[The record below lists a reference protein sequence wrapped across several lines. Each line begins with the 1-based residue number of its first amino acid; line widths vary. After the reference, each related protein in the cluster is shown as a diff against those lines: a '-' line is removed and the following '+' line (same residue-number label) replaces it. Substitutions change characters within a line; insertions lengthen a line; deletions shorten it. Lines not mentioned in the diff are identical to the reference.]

1 MSEGPAAADADATR
15 ERDESAYL
23 SEAEDSEDDR
33 SDDDTVACITVGSKF
48 QLSAKQLKRY
58 REDYAWFVHDESTHL
73 SYCSTCKQWE
83 GPSTAMNGVGATLR
97 DGSLDKPQLLAKATI
112 ASRLKKHNNTCKYH
126 ASAHAAL
133 VKAGAVEATAEPLV
147 PEPAAAPTEQTAM
160 DRVIQ
165 EAKKEKALQ
174 RLPLALAALHL
185 GSKGRPAT
193 DFPDVCATIEKSA
206 AALGATR
213 VMEATHRDN
222 HTVRKLWGKMS
233 EQIGAEKRAQI
244 RASPVL
250 NVGVDE
256 STDSSTK
263 ENMVVYLAWMH
274 KGKCVI
280 EFLEMVRLV
289 GGTKAEQIEAALVKC
304 LSQWDP
310 NYAKKLVGFSS
321 DGASVMTG
329 SENGVTTRFRRT
341 TSWMLN
347 FHCICHKLA
356 LGANDA
362 SKRVELC
369 ADVEQLLRATYGLFS
384 QSAKRLE
391 AWEEIAKSYDETGS
405 RVKKLHNIRW
415 LARAGSLASVVEHL
429 DSLMDFIQGLD
440 DREHEIHHRG
450 EDSKETTTKVGELA
464 ESWRDFELLAAVHFC
479 ADIFGV
485 LADITNEFQRE
496 YLDITEVTDI
506 INAAKRGNRVN
517 YISGEGMTWATH
529 TRRFLKKI
537 KNEKMTIGKTE
548 IKGITEEKLTAFYNF
563 ARELALAVNGT
574 LDERFPDFAK
584 LEAFRIFSPV
594 DARKLTSEDQLKAYG
609 DTQIGLLA
617 SHYTNAIID
626 GDVRVFDEEA
636 VIDQWNR
643 FRSDELW
650 PRRDMQWRL
659 MWEELLVKE
668 ELCSRYPDLFFL
680 AMCGL
685 VFMLGNASC
694 ERGFSVQNRLKGPNQ
709 NGMDTETLDVRMRIA
724 IHAPVVTDPGA
735 VDFAAKASDAFW
747 LLRVTHAQRAIGAAV
762 ANTKRKENG
771 NAKAAEAA
779 AAKKA
784 RIDGSSN
791 QAVDGDRSEE
801 LTARVEFTS
810 ETHVAMD
817 PQPTSITTDLKGAIL
832 GKLTY
837 DDETKTETWDIG
849 RVKDVVA
856 LSVTGPDGQAQPNTH
871 TIKWQIGLTG
881 RGLVYDLHVSIDS
894 CGPKREWLVVKAKAA
909 GSKSVPKKR
918 SLKSASAKA
927 SSVHIWELCWV

>member
-1 MSEGPAAADADATR
+1 MAATLNPDAGELRPEAER
-15 ERDESAYL
+15 VRDEDAYD
-23 SEAEDSEDDR
+23 EDELDEDEDD
-33 SDDDTVACITVGSKF
+33 DDDDETMTCVAVDAKYK
-48 QLSAKQLKRY
+48 LSAKQLARY
-58 REDYAWFVHDESTHL
+58 RAKYPWFGHDEATGRSW
-73 SYCSTCKQWE
+73 CSTCKRWE
-83 GPSTAMNGVGATLR
+83 GPSTAMKGLGASSR
-97 DGSLDKPQLLAKATI
+97 DDGLGKPRLLAKQSITTRL
-112 ASRLKKHNNTCKYH
+112 SRHDKCEYH
-126 ASAHAAL
+126 AAAHAAL
-133 VKAGAVEATAEPLV
+133 AKEGIVEATQPLV
-147 PEPAAAPTEQTAM
+147 PEPPVAPAEPTAM
-160 DRVIQ
+160 DRASE
-165 EAKKEKALQ
+165 EAKRDQALR
-174 RLPLALAALHL
+174 RLPHALAALQL
-185 GSKGRPAT
+185 GTKGRPAT
-193 DFPDVCATIEKSA
+193 DFPDTLAMIEKSA

-213 VMEATHRDN
+213 PMEATHCDS
-222 HTVRKLWGKMS
+222 HFVRELWGKMS
-233 EQIGAEKRAQI
+233 EQIGADKRAQI

-250 NVGVDE
+250 CVGADE

-304 LSQWDP
+304 LANWDP

-329 SENGVTTRFRRT
+329 SENGVTTRFRRIVP
-341 TSWMLN
+341 WMLN

-362 SKRVELC
+362 SKRVDLC

-391 AWEEIAKSYDETGS
+391 AWEEIAEKYDEAGS

-415 LARAGSLASVVEHL
+415 LARAGSLASVVQHL

-450 EDSKETTTKVGELA
+450 EDSKETTTKVGALA

-496 YLDITEVTDI
+496 YLDITAVTDI

-517 YISGEGMTWATH
+517 YILGEKMTWAAH
-529 TRRFLKKI
+529 TRRFLSKI
-537 KNEKMTIGKTE
+537 KDEKMTIGKTE
-548 IKGITEEKLTAFYNF
+548 ITGITDDKLSSFYNF

-584 LEAFRIFSPV
+584 LEAFRICSPV
-594 DARKLTSEDQLKAYG
+594 DARKLTSEEQLATYG
-609 DTQIGLLA
+609 DTQIRLLA
-617 SHYTNAIID
+617 EHYKDAIID
-626 GDVRVFDEEA
+626 GDSRVFDKEA
-636 VIDQWNR
+636 AIDEWNR
-643 FRSDELW
+643 FRTDELW
-650 PRRDMQWRL
+650 KRRHMEWRP
-659 MWEELLVKE
+659 MWEELLVEE
-668 ELCSRYPDLFFL
+668 ELCARYSNLFFL
-680 AMCGL
+680 AMCAL

-709 NGMDTETLDVRMRIA
+709 NRMDTETLDVRMRIA
-724 IHAPVVTDPGA
+724 IHAPHVSDPGA

-747 LLRVTHAQRAIGAAV
+747 LPRRTAPARAVSAA
-762 ANTKRKENG
+762 ASASKRRATG
-771 NAKAAEAA
+771 QAKAADAA
-779 AAKKA
+779 AAKQA

-791 QAVDGDRSEE
+791 KEVTGDRSEE
-801 LTARVEFTS
+801 LTARAEFKS

-832 GKLTY
+832 AKLTY
-837 DDETKTETWDIG
+837 DEDTKTETWDVG
-849 RVKDVVA
+849 RVKDVTA

-871 TIKWQIGLTG
+871 TIQWQIGLTG
-881 RGLVYDLHVSIDS
+881 RGDIYELHVSIDS
-894 CGPKREWLVVKAKAA
+894 CGPKREWLMVKKRAAKPAA
-909 GSKSVPKKR
+909 KKRKRSGSK
-918 SLKSASAKA
+918 
-927 SSVHIWELCWV
+927 